1 MNPQNNTHTI
11 IKNTNQNQ
19 HTDAKIHTTLKNL
32 KFKFMGI
39 KFGFSILTTLFIV
52 FFSNA
57 SASPTTSLT
66 RSSLDIKPL
75 IAPISP
81 VVQKQVKPE
90 HLKSAIRNF
99 VKKHFVQKKKD
110 RNPSKTAMILGIL
123 ALASIFIPWYTI
135 LLAIP
140 LGIAA
145 IITGSNARSTNE
157 KDRKKAKAG
166 VILGIVSLSLF
177 ALILILGV
185 ILFIGMLQM
194 FSWGG

>member
-1 MNPQNNTHTI
+1 
-11 IKNTNQNQ
+11 
-19 HTDAKIHTTLKNL
+19 
-32 KFKFMGI
+32 MGL
-39 KFGFSILTTLFIV
+39 KFGFSILTIV
-52 FFSNA
+52 FFMLSGNL
-57 SASPTTSLT
+57 SASPTTPMTINSIG
-66 RSSLDIKPL
+66 IKPL

-81 VVQKQVKPE
+81 VVQKQLKPE

-99 VKKHFVQKKKD
+99 VKKHFVQKKKE
-110 RNPSKTAMILGIL
+110 RNPSKTAMVLGIL
-123 ALASIFIPWYTI
+123 ALVSIFIPWYTI

-145 IITGSNARSTNE
+145 IITGSNVQTTNE
-157 KDRKKAKAG
+157 KDRKRAKAG

-185 ILFIGMLQM
+185 ILFIGMLHM